1 MQSSRYRVSSSN
13 GPLYADCSSSQRPNP
28 VDVGVALSTNLG
40 LLALRDPPSPDR
52 HGTEPSE
59 KPACDD
65 FQRRQWRAEGELR
78 AARSLRG
85 QLDVLGGGFEVG
97 VGDGRVGGPPHVAD
111 PEDAALEAA
120 DPAAQPQ
127 AVLTPEP
134 PQVVV

>member
-13 GPLYADCSSSQRPNP
+13 GPLYADCSSSQQPNP

-65 FQRRQWRAEGELR
+65 FQRRQWRAEGELSRSRPFVLTEPGSCAPSR
-78 AARSLRG
+78 APWWWAPPNLPPRA
-85 QLDVLGGGFEVG
+85 GGG
-97 VGDGRVGGPPHVAD
+97 AY
-111 PEDAALEAA
+111 
-120 DPAAQPQ
+120 
-127 AVLTPEP
+127 AVSSMY
-134 PQVVV
+134 